1 MSNKE
6 QQNGSKPSQK
16 SLSNAL
22 QQALEQVQTP
32 EQADEIIADLEE
44 QVQDK
49 TDRAVAEERET
60 TDKVTATEATQEVT
74 IHHPQKPQSALLA
87 AAEQV
92 VRAEGEDAEALSEEI
107 QDVVRADEQETTDS
121 HSYKE
126 RRLLQESLLRR
137 LGPLSAADTAL
148 FLMINNDTPRTQTT
162 DTIVRGISDLMNRGD
177 GWVLLLLFAAM
188 RDHKQG
194 RNAFLDVLPALW
206 LTTATVEYPV
216 KSIFRR
222 RRPFISTVRAVV
234 VGRKPAGYSFPSGH
248 SAAAF
253 AGAWLMSRHYPRWAA
268 AFYTLAIVVGF
279 SRVYLGA
286 HYPGDVA
293 TGAVSGTVL
302 AMAYRRLVRTLIKAL
317 D

>member
-1 MSNKE
+1 MNDTEQNKGTE
-6 QQNGSKPSQK
+6 SSTGDVIK
-16 SLSNAL
+16 
-22 QQALEQVQTP
+22 QALKQVQTP
-32 EQADEIIADLEE
+32 EQADEVIADLEE
-44 QVQDK
+44 QTQNITEHQIAQK
-49 TDRAVAEERET
+49 HQP
-60 TDKVTATEATQEVT
+60 TDKATANEAIREAATQKS
-74 IHHPQKPQSALLA
+74 QKPQSALLA
-87 AAEQV
+87 AASQV
-92 VRAEGEDAEALSEEI
+92 VQTEGEDAEALSEELR
-107 QDVVRADEQETTDS
+107 DAVRTDDQETTDS
-121 HSYKE
+121 QSYRE

-148 FLMINNDTPRTQTT
+148 FLTINNNIPRTQLT
-162 DTIVRGISDLMNRGD
+162 DTAIRAISDLMNRGD

-188 RDHKQG
+188 RDQEQG

-222 RRPFISTVRAVV
+222 QRPFISTVRAVV

-253 AGAWLMSRHYPRWAA
+253 AGAWLMSRHYPQWRS
-268 AFYTLAIVVGF
+268 AFYALATVVGF

-293 TGAVSGTVL
+293 TGAASGTLL
-302 AMAYRRLVRTLIKAL
+302 AMAYRRLVRTIIKVL